1 MSRRAGGVAVLALR
15 GRGDLPLAA
24 LHGRPLHLHAL
35 AALVAAGEDVVV
47 AADPD
52 QLATVRRQVADAG
65 LPATVSGGAA
75 WWPQVEAMRPEGLLV
90 HDPLCPLVSADL
102 IREVRRESGEAS
114 GSVAAVRPVTDTVKT
129 AADGVVGA
137 TLDREG
143 LAAVAAPVHVGAAV
157 LRAALAAGDE
167 PPVHDL
173 AVLVRWL
180 GARGDVRLHRAPS
193 LARRVDDETAVH
205 LLECLDDL
213 DRQTRH

>member
-1 MSRRAGGVAVLALR
+1 MVSPTRGVALLALR
-15 GRGDLPLAA
+15 GRGALPFAT

-47 AADPD
+47 AADPG
-52 QLATVRRQVADAG
+52 QLATVREQVA
-65 LPATVSGGAA
+65 GGAA

-90 HDPLCPLVSADL
+90 HDPLCPLASPELLAG
-102 IREVRRESGEAS
+102 VRRDAGP

-129 AADGVVGA
+129 ASGGVVGA

-143 LAAVAAPVHVGAAV
+143 LAAVAAPVHIGAEV
-157 LRAALAAGDE
+157 LASAFAAGEE

-180 GARGDVRLHRAPS
+180 GARGPVRLHRAPS